1 MRTLA
6 GTCSGLSGCGH
17 GMPAGLVLAGL
28 VLVVVLWL
36 VLARLA
42 AGANSDTAVEG
53 RLLDATDLAFTETA
67 AEHTAN
73 RPYAGSRL
81 LIQEV
86 MDAAEPIVDP
96 QGALHT
102 LRWDVPG
109 TFNGCPGTWELVIN
123 TAEKVIYRFDIVR

>member
-17 GMPAGLVLAGL
+17 GMPTGLVLTGL

-36 VLARLA
+36 VLDRLA
-42 AGANSDTAVEG
+42 AGTTSDAVLEG
-53 RLLDATDLAFTETA
+53 RLLDATDLAFSEIA
-67 AEHTAN
+67 SEHTAN

-86 MDAAEPIVDP
+86 MDAAEPVADP
-96 QGALHT
+96 QGAVHT

-109 TFNGCPGTWELVIN
+109 TFNGCPGTWELVVD
-123 TAEKVIYRFDIVR
+123 TTEKVIYRFDIVR